1 MPTFANS
8 QAMMDEAMTWSRKDL
23 VNKWRSIRSN
33 REISGWAPGKA
44 FEYLVIRAFQLEE
57 TDVRWPFEVT
67 YPQKFGIVEQL
78 DGIVYVDHRPFII
91 ESKDRNDA
99 VTIGTVAKLRFRLEK
114 RPPGTMAVLF
124 SVGRISTPTEV
135 FAQFASPLNVL
146 LWSAAD
152 MEVAL
157 HSSGMTDGLR
167 RKFAHAVQYGL
178 PLLPLASKK

>member
-23 VNKWRSIRSN
+23 VNKWRSIR
-33 REISGWAPGKA
+33 
-44 FEYLVIRAFQLEE
+44 
-57 TDVRWPFEVT
+57 
-67 YPQKFGIVEQL
+67 
-78 DGIVYVDHRPFII
+78 RPFII
-91 ESKDRNDA
+91 ESKDGNDA